1 MTLNSIKNAL
11 FAAMHGMTKEEYD
24 LQKAHD
30 NLKDI
35 TDRFLVEHPEYLAAV
50 PAAPQTVSKTTIIK
64 MLGAGADVFKPSDID
79 PEALERAKAVC
90 RKMVAD
96 SPDQYCHIVRQQGV

>member
-11 FAAMHGMTKEEYD
+11 FATIHGMTREEYD
-24 LQKAHD
+24 LQKAQ
-30 NLKDI
+30 NELREV
-35 TDRFLVEHPEYLAAV
+35 TDRFLVEHPEYLATV

-96 SPDQYCHIVRQQGV
+96 DPSRYGHIVRHQGV